1 MTYRPPVDEMMFTL
15 KHVAGLDRSIADG
28 TYPDLSDDL
37 VGAILKEAGK
47 FAAGQIAPLNRVG
60 DRSGTPL
67 KDGHVTMPQGWKDV
81 YTAWAEGGWNAL
93 PAREEFGGQGL
104 PALVNAPCLE
114 MWNAASLAFALGPL
128 LTIGAIEALTA
139 HGAQHLKDTYLEKL
153 VSGAWMG
160 TMNLTE
166 PQAGSDL
173 NALRTRAERAPDG
186 SYRIT
191 GQKIYITYGE
201 HDLTDNIIHLV
212 LARLPDAPAGTRGI
226 SLFLVP
232 KFLVNADGSL
242 GVRNDVRCSGVEHKL
257 GIHGSPTCTMVF
269 GDHGGAVGFLI
280 GEENRG
286 LACMF
291 TMMNNARLGVGIQGV
306 AIADRAYQQ
315 ALWYANERRQGRS
328 PGFTGEG
335 MSPIV
340 EHADVRRNLMTMLA
354 LTNAARA
361 ICYLT
366 SAELDRAHHVADP
379 AAKKAAAEM
388 GALLTP
394 VAKAFS
400 TDIGVEVASIGVQ
413 VHGGMGFVEET
424 GAAQH
429 MRDARILTI
438 YEGTNG
444 IQAIDLVQRKLPLS
458 GGATVRAAIARM
470 RRTQAAV
477 MACRNPGLGQTAAR
491 LRDAVECLDRATS
504 WMEGAMKGNRPDD
517 ALAGATPYLRL
528 FGLAQGAAGLCE
540 LALAADRAIAAGET
554 SPAHAGRIAIA
565 RFFAENLLTAAQGLE
580 ATVTGGAASVH
591 DAPLAL
597 AS

>member
-28 TYPDLSDDL
+28 TYRDLSDEL
-37 VGAILKEAGK
+37 VGAILEEAGK
-47 FAAGQIAPLNRVG
+47 FAAAQIAPLNRVG

-139 HGAQHLKDTYLEKL
+139 HGAENLKDTYLEKL

-232 KFLVNADGSL
+232 KFLVHADGSL
-242 GVRNDVRCSGVEHKL
+242 GARNDVRCSGIEHKL

-269 GDHGGAVGFLI
+269 GDHGGAVGYLI

-315 ALWYANERRQGRS
+315 ALWYANERKQGRS
-328 PGFTGEG
+328 PGFAGEG

-400 TDIGVEVASIGVQ
+400 TDIGVDVASIGVQ

-429 MRDARILTI
+429 LRDARILTI

-444 IQAIDLVQRKLPLS
+444 IQAIDLVLRKLPLS

-470 RRTQAAV
+470 RKTQAAV
-477 MACRNPGLGQTAAR
+477 MVCRNPGLGQTAAR

-504 WMEGAMKGNRPDD
+504 WIESTMKGNRPDD

-528 FGLAQGAAGLCE
+528 FGLAQGASGLCE
-540 LALAADRAIAAGET
+540 LALAADRAIAAGD
-554 SPAHAGRIAIA
+554 SRPAHAGRVAIA